1 MGVRYAHFVVLSHI
15 AKLADSGS
23 SLIAVKGGKMKRFLL
38 FALTSMAFA
47 AGTVVPSAPQK
58 GADGCY
64 AISTAEE
71 LYGFANIVNASA
83 THDECGKLTKDIVV
97 NDFSKTPVDTIHWTP
112 IDIFRG
118 VFDGQNHSIAG
129 LYASGNGS
137 YVGLFGGVSGLVKLN
152 SSGNYELVQNA
163 AIKNL
168 RLIKAIFY
176 GYDCIGELAGSA
188 SNVDIT
194 NVSVDGVASAEL
206 RAGGL
211 IGCTS
216 TAKISGSSN
225 RGFVGGRTK
234 AGGLVGDFQHDFY
247 YENSSNELIIEN
259 SYNTGSVSCNNVP
272 GALVGDVNGNLSVFN
287 SFSTG
292 EVYLSRTTLALV
304 GHTFDPIKSDNY
316 FYIKGRE
323 RDTSGIE
330 TSLSDF
336 MDGTIAQRLRDYN
349 KNGVDGSVWGQKLG
363 VDSVP
368 RLTGILSVESPKAS
382 IVAKTPSVVQGCY
395 QIGSAE
401 ELYGFAFI
409 ANASLYRDTPVC
421 GKLTKDIVVNKD
433 VLKNDTLNGDGSNF
447 IPWISIKNFAGNF
460 DGSGHVISGVFSKD
474 TNHVGAGLFVS
485 VKNPDASKELKIE
498 NVGIEDSYFYSFN
511 GAAALI
517 NTIESE
523 SGAVTIKNC
532 YSTSYVL
539 GGGGLVGDAK
549 GTLLTI
555 ENTYNAGIVDVF
567 EPNSRTAGL
576 VNTAQGDVS
585 IVNSYSVAELKSEYA
600 GTLIGSVFDKA
611 TIVNSYGFDSYAKKK
626 SEQSKPIIYVLGDNI
641 EIFNVFSEKSDRTI
655 FGTDKGYPISYVTA
669 EQFADG
675 SVATLLHNYSAQG
688 VNGSIWGQKVGV
700 ETTPVFSG
708 VVSTDLTTSD
718 LKLVTYSGDTV
729 KYSDKYIEGIATT
742 LPSPVRKDYTFA
754 GWYKNADFSGEQVKS
769 IPASATGTQ
778 TFYAKWWHNPQLVN
792 GCYEIDDDGALYMF
806 VAYVDSLMR
815 SIDKPTLC
823 AKLTADIVVNK
834 NVLVNGKLDSSRA
847 DSFKPW
853 IPFGS
858 YNGVFDGAGHT
869 ISGLYSTGYHC
880 RNYHDQA
887 CGLFGR
893 LEYSNLVI
901 KNLGIVDSYF
911 SGGDNVGGFVGD
923 MYGYS
928 LVIANSYFDGV
939 LIGIENVGGL
949 VGFVGN
955 ANTAVLSSYNRGFI
969 DGDYDVGGLVGLS
982 DDGGSLTV
990 MYSSNEGTVKAIQ
1003 AVGGLV
1009 GQDIT
1014 DFLHISNSYNV
1025 GTVTSKKSVN
1035 GGLVG
1040 DFSDNSAFVYN
1051 SYNLGAVAGTDSL
1064 GGIYGLKRKYVDL
1077 RMDSA
1082 YYLKSLPA
1090 NGGAVAV
1097 VAEDFANKNLLN
1109 RLQSYKNH
1117 GLDGSAWTQ
1126 ADSDKYPVLNKR
1138 VSDKFIDSIM
1148 VAINVPRSSN
1158 STESSSSVAM
1168 SSSSNAGIASSSS
1181 TSRNDVNSSSSTT
1194 VTSSSSVV
1202 KSSSSSQN
1210 VILSSSEGSSSSS
1223 SWIASSSSR
1232 NESSSSV
1239 APKSSSSAIPKS
1251 SSSSREKS
1259 SSSISVKSSSS
1270 GKNSLIASR
1279 MISPVIIRSENRR
1292 VEISG
1297 LHVGESFA
1305 LMDMQGRLLQR
1316 GYANGATAML
1326 RVAQP
1331 GRYVVQVSG
1340 QVQTVNVH

>member
-1 MGVRYAHFVVLSHI
+1 
-15 AKLADSGS
+15 
-23 SLIAVKGGKMKRFLL
+23 MKRILL

-47 AGTVVPSAPQK
+47 AGTIVPVAPQK

-64 AISTAEE
+64 SISTAEE
-71 LYGFANIVNASA
+71 LYGFANIVNTSA
-83 THDECGKLTKDIVV
+83 THDECGKLTKDVVV
-97 NDFSKTPVDTIHWTP
+97 NDFSKTPVDTIRWKP
-112 IDIFRG
+112 IEIFRG
-118 VFDGQNHSIAG
+118 VFDGQNHSITG
-129 LYASGNGS
+129 LYSSGNDS
-137 YVGLFGGVSGLVKLN
+137 YVGLFGGVSGPVKQN
-152 SSGNYELVQNA
+152 SSGNYELVKNA
-163 AIKNL
+163 VVKNL
-168 RLIKAIFY
+168 RLANALFY
-176 GYDCIGELAGSA
+176 GYDCVGELAGSA

-234 AGGLVGDFQHDFY
+234 AGGLVGDFQHNFY

-259 SYNTGSVSCNNVP
+259 SYNTGSISCNNAP
-272 GALVGDVNGNLSVFN
+272 GALVGEVNGNLSVFN

-292 EVYLSRTTLALV
+292 EVYLSRATLALV
-304 GHTFDPIKSDNY
+304 GHTFDSIKSENY
-316 FYIKGRE
+316 FYIKSRD

-330 TSLSDF
+330 ANLSDF
-336 MDGTIAQRLRDYN
+336 MDGTIAQRLRDYD

-382 IVAKTPSVVQGCY
+382 IVAKTPSVIQDCY

-409 ANASLYRDTPVC
+409 ANASIYRDTPVC

-460 DGSGHVISGVFSKD
+460 DGTGHVISGIFSKD

-485 VKNPDASKELKIE
+485 VKNPNASKGLKIE

-555 ENTYNAGIVDVF
+555 ENSYNAGIVDVF

-769 IPASATGTQ
+769 IPASATGMQ

-893 LEYSNLVI
+893 LEYNNLVI

-911 SGGDNVGGFVGD
+911 SGGNNVGGFIGD

-955 ANTAVLSSYNRGFI
+955 ANTAILSSYNRGLI

-1025 GTVTSKKSVN
+1025 GAVTSKKSVN

-1077 RMDSA
+1077 HMDSA
-1082 YYLKSLPA
+1082 YYLEGLPEGL
-1090 NGGAVAV
+1090 GGTAVA
-1097 VAEDFANKNLLN
+1097 AEDFANKNLLK

-1117 GLDGSAWTQ
+1117 GLNGSAWTQ
-1126 ADSDKYPVLNKR
+1126 SDSDKYPVLNNK
-1138 VSDKFIDSIM
+1138 VSDKFIDSLLA
-1148 VAINVPRSSN
+1148 VVTAPRSS
-1158 STESSSSVAM
+1158 SSSSV
-1168 SSSSNAGIASSSS
+1168 SSSSSATEVSSSS
-1181 TSRNDVNSSSSTT
+1181 APQSSSS
-1194 VTSSSSVV
+1194 SV
-1202 KSSSSSQN
+1202 KSSSSSVPQ
-1210 VILSSSEGSSSSS
+1210 SSSSS
-1223 SWIASSSSR
+1223 VKLSSS
-1232 NESSSSV
+1232 
-1239 APKSSSSAIPKS
+1239 
-1251 SSSSREKS
+1251 
-1259 SSSISVKSSSS
+1259 SVKSSSS
-1270 GKNSLIASR
+1270 SNVPKSSSSGKVSIASAFVA
-1279 MISPVIIRSENRR
+1279 SPVVIRTQGRM

-1297 LHVGESFA
+1297 LRVGESYA
-1305 LMDMQGRLLQR
+1305 LMDLQGRLLQH
-1316 GYANGATAML
+1316 GQANGSTVMLQVAKSGRYLL
-1326 RVAQP
+1326 RVA
-1331 GRYVVQVSG
+1331 GRNQI
-1340 QVQTVNVH
+1340 VNVR